1 MLSVGN
7 TLLICTPK
15 NNKKHLFI
23 IIAMEESS
31 NTALLVSFATPK
43 IGCDESCCVN
53 AGEHPFLIYNSVVNY
68 ADARISAIS
77 NIEHCLNNGIYRKH
91 NPISGKLL
99 QKIQADAL
107 KSPTIKKKYLN
118 FLKSNI

>member
-15 NNKKHLFI
+15 NNKEHLFI

-53 AGEHPFLIYNSVVNY
+53 AGEHSFLIYNSVVNY
-68 ADARISAIS
+68 ADARTSAIS
-77 NIEHCLNNGIYRKH
+77 NIEYCLNNGIYKKH
-91 NPISGKLL
+91 NPVSGKLL
-99 QKIQADAL
+99 QKIQAGAL
-107 KSPTIKKKYLN
+107 KSLAISKKHLD